1 MFFEDLKFKSLEELQ
16 EFLAERKSG
25 VFTKI
30 TYAVKITDNCFK
42 VVEMVVRFKINYYHM
57 EKVIAAV
64 KSAETTKE
72 KKMNDIILLE
82 NALFHNLN
90 TDKTRLRCYTTKHKA
105 KSTYYY
111 NGKEISKKE
120 LIDMGI
126 VKDKPK
132 AECLCFTIN
141 ASNIISIG

>member
-64 KSAETTKE
+64 KSAETKE

>member
-1 MFFEDLKFKSLEELQ
+1 MFFEDLEFKSLEELQ

-30 TYAVKITDNCFK
+30 TYAVKINENCFK
-42 VVEMVVRFKINYYHM
+42 IVEMVVRFKINYYHL
-57 EKVIAAV
+57 EKVMAAA

>member
-1 MFFEDLKFKSLEELQ
+1 MFFEDLEFKSLEELQ

-57 EKVIAAV
+57 EKVIAAA
-64 KSAETTKE
+64 KSAETKE

-120 LIDMGI
+120 LIEMGI
-126 VKDKPK
+126 VKEKPK

>member
-1 MFFEDLKFKSLEELQ
+1 MLFEDLEFKSIEEIKEYLEE
-16 EFLAERKSG
+16 RRSG

-30 TYAVKITDNCFK
+30 TYAVKINENCFK
-42 VVEMVVRFKINYYHM
+42 IVEMVVRFKINYYHL
-57 EKVIAAV
+57 EKVIAAA

-82 NALFHNLN
+82 NALFYNLN
-90 TDKTRLRCYTTKHKA
+90 TDKTRLRCYTTTIKG
-105 KSTYYY
+105 KSTYYL
-111 NGKEISKKE
+111 NGEEISKKE

-126 VKDKPK
+126 VKDKPQS
-132 AECLCFTIN
+132 ECLCFTIN

>member
-1 MFFEDLKFKSLEELQ
+1 MFFEDLEFKSMEELK

-30 TYAVKITDNCFK
+30 VYATKIADNCFK
-42 VVEMVVRFKINYYHM
+42 IVEMVVRFKINYYHM
-57 EKVIAAV
+57 EKVMAAA

-82 NALFHNLN
+82 NALFHNTN

-120 LIDMGI
+120 LIEMGI